1 VTKPFPIEPSSL
13 KVDTYIESVE
23 AQSDKWVSEDSNN
36 YYYEIK
42 NTENKL

>member
-1 VTKPFPIEPSSL
+1 MEPSTL
-13 KVDTYIESVE
+13 KVDTHIESVE

-42 NTENKL
+42 KID